1 MIKEGDR
8 FDLLEEDI
16 HGVVTDL
23 FFNPENAEPYA
34 VVVALD
40 NGEWAT
46 IDMSK
51 IAKRVLH

>member
-23 FFNPENAEPYA
+23 FFSPESAEPYA